1 MLYITANES
10 SSSCGG
16 STLAHAGP
24 CAYDQY
30 GRPMAGNINVCDYF
44 FSETPEW
51 KKDVQTMLHEMTHI
65 TIMISS
71 LWDEF
76 RDTTTGDTIPVADIY
91 DTTVDP
97 PILKGPVL
105 LQTIRDHLDCDTI
118 DGLPVQ
124 SSSSSHWHTKYAFT
138 ENMNPTIWSQQ
149 MFYSK
154 FTLALMV
161 CFAFSVP
168 FLYAMWFIFFVWF
181 IK

>member
-10 SSSCGG
+10 SPSCGG
-16 STLAHAGP
+16 STLARAGP

-44 FSETPEW
+44 FSETIEW

-76 RDTTTGDTIPVADIY
+76 RDGNGDVIDVDEVY

-97 PILKGPVL
+97 PILKSPVL
-105 LQTIRDHLDCDTI
+105 LQTVKDHFGCDTA

-124 SSSSSHWHTKYAFT
+124 SSTSSHWHTKYAFT
-138 ENMNPTIWSQQ
+138 ENMNPTIWTQQ

-161 CFAFSVP
+161 CFVSI
-168 FLYAMWFIFFVWF
+168 LCLWFFV
-181 IK
+181 